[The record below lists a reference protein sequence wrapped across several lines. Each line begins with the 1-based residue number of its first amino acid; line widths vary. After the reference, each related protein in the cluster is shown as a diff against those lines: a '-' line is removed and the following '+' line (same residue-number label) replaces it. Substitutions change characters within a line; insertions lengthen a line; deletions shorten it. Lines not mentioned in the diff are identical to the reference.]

1 MCLTMRNYGI
11 IIKVQKRLRK
21 VFMTFTTKNTG
32 LQPCVFW
39 SQKKLKSHIKVHKEL
54 SIRWKKL

>member
-21 VFMTFTTKNTG
+21 VFMTFTTKTQGCSPVLFG
-32 LQPCVFW
+32 L
-39 SQKKLKSHIKVHKEL
+39 KKNEKPYKSA
-54 SIRWKKL
+54 